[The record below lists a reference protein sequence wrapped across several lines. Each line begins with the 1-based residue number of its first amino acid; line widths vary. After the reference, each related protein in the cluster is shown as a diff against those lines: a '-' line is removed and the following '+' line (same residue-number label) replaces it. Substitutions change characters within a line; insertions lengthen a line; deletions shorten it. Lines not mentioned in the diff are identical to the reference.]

1 MSERLERFRLR
12 HSTVAAVA
20 CVGRAFIGREELKR
34 DGDEAADLVEAPRTG
49 GAQESFQFRERELDR
64 IQVRT
69 IGREESYER
78 PRLLDRGPHLRL
90 LVDHEVVEDD
100 DIARAQRRHQ
110 DLFDVGEERRTIHG
124 PIKHRGG
131 AQPLKTK
138 RGNHRVGLP
147 VTARGVIADSG
158 SARAAAVA
166 PEQIGRHAAFIEKD
180 ILPDIVERLPL
191 APPPTLSGDGG
202 PTLFVGVYGLPRKS
216 PFYADTL
223 LTSQPSSVRRL
234 RW

>member
-1 MSERLERFRLR
+1 MLERFRLR

-34 DGDEAADLVEAPRTG
+34 DGDEAADLVEAPWTG
-49 GAQESFQFRERELDR
+49 GAQEGFQFRERELDR
-64 IQVRT
+64 IEVRT

-78 PRLLDRGPHLRL
+78 RRLLDRGPHLRL
-90 LVDHEVVEDD
+90 LVDREVVEDD

-110 DLFDVGEERRTIHG
+110 DLFDVGEERRTING

-147 VTARGVIADSG
+147 VTARGVIAESG
-158 SARAAAVA
+158 PSRAAAVA
-166 PEQIGRHAAFIEKD
+166 A
-180 ILPDIVERLPL
+180 
-191 APPPTLSGDGG
+191 
-202 PTLFVGVYGLPRKS
+202 
-216 PFYADTL
+216 
-223 LTSQPSSVRRL
+223 
-234 RW
+234 